1 MAFLTFDVISAAGI
15 LSTLAVSLIL
25 RTGAVDETPDVEEA
39 FIYFFLRLIGC
50 ALPTF
55 PGPCISLGLCNLG
68 LD

>member
-1 MAFLTFDVISAAGI
+1 MAFLTFGVISAAGI
-15 LSTLAVSLIL
+15 PSTLAVSLIL

-39 FIYFFLRLIGC
+39 FIYFLRLIGC